1 MSTVRVF
8 PSPNLTPP
16 AAFFA
21 PKYALTPATVQ
32 VPGPAVAPLRG
43 VVMPSVTAVSVI
55 PGLGAPLA
63 ASPLRPAL
71 SPPPQ
76 PVSASA
82 RADATATPSA
92 LRDRTCLIMGVLA
105 SLSQVP
111 PPRCPT
117 RWSTTEWSV
126 GRRDRARCGNAAVR
140 GSARVGATRGRRG

>member
-32 VPGPAVAPLRG
+32 VPGPAVAPLSG
-43 VVMPSVTAVSVI
+43 VVMPRVSAVSVM

-63 ASPLRPAL
+63 ASPLRPL
-71 SPPPQ
+71 LLPPLPQ
-76 PVSASA
+76 PARISASA
-82 RADATATPSA
+82 DAPATTRTAVRGRRC
-92 LRDRTCLIMGVLA
+92 LFMRDLA
-105 SLSQVP
+105 SLSLVP

-117 RWSTTEWSV
+117 RWSTTEWSGV
-126 GRRDRARCGNAAVR
+126 RRDRARRRSAAVR
-140 GSARVGATRGRRG
+140 GRAHGEATR

>member
-1 MSTVRVF
+1 MVTVRVF

-16 AAFFA
+16 WAFFA

-32 VPGPAVAPLRG
+32 APGPAVAPLSG
-43 VVMPSVTAVSVI
+43 VVMPSVTAVSVM
-55 PGLGAPLA
+55 PGLGAPSA
-63 ASPLRPAL
+63 ASPLRPEL

-76 PVSASA
+76 PVTASA

-92 LRDRTCLIMGVLA
+92 LRDRRCLIMGDLA

-117 RWSTTEWSV
+117 LGSTAEWSV
-126 GRRDRARCGNAAVR
+126 GRRVRAR
-140 GSARVGATRGRRG
+140 